1 MTQILALKNIH
12 KSFGAFKGV
21 NDVSFSVSPGEIVSL
36 LGPSGCGKTTT
47 LRMIAGF
54 EKPTSGEIMIA
65 GKSAL
70 GLEPHERNVGLVF
83 QHFALFPHMTIQD
96 NIAYGL
102 KYRNIGTSERDER
115 VAEAVAL
122 VRLQGFEKRK
132 PAQLSGGQQQRV
144 ALARAIVIK
153 PSIMLLDEP
162 LSALDAKLRE
172 TLQIELRE
180 ILKSVN
186 SATIIVTH
194 DQEEAMSL
202 GDRLIVMNKGR
213 IEQEGTPQ
221 QVYRRPETEFV
232 ADFIGRASW
241 MEGVITKSIAPG
253 RASVQVA
260 GVGEIEVA
268 TEIPTGTAVRLCI
281 RPEHITI
288 RRGGNNDHAGNAIQ
302 ARVNNVLYLGSSV
315 QVSLSGP
322 GDTRLLVDVVGSED
336 APVGVGDIVTI
347 VFDPKDVSILRRTS

>member
-1 MTQILALKNIH
+1 MTQTLALTNIH
-12 KSFGAFKGV
+12 KSFGAFKSV
-21 NDVSFSVSPGEIVSL
+21 SDVSFTVAPGEIVSL

-54 EKPTSGEIMIA
+54 EKPTTGDIMIA
-65 GKSAL
+65 GQSAL
-70 GLEPHERNVGLVF
+70 GLEPHERNIGLVF

-102 KYRNIGTSERDER
+102 KYRNVKSAERAER
-115 VAEAVAL
+115 VADAIAL

-144 ALARAIVIK
+144 ALARAIVTR

-180 ILKSVN
+180 ILRHVN
-186 SATIIVTH
+186 SSTIIVTH

-241 MEGVITKSIAPG
+241 MAGVIAEPIAPG
-253 RASVQVA
+253 RARIMVPE
-260 GVGEIEVA
+260 VGEIEAVTQLPKGA
-268 TEIPTGTAVRLCI
+268 EVRLCI
-281 RPEHITI
+281 RPEHISI
-288 RRGGNNDHAGNAIQ
+288 LRDGDSAGNTVQ
-302 ARVNNVLYLGSSV
+302 AKVDNVLYLGAAV
-315 QVSLSGP
+315 QVSLTGP
-322 GDTRLLVDVVGSED
+322 GDTKLMLDVVGADSD
-336 APVGVGDIVTI
+336 PVAVGDIVTI
-347 VFDPKDVSILRRTS
+347 GFDPKNVSVLRRKS